1 MTGMIGTGKV
11 VALMITDFSMAA
23 AVIRFGLEFSFM
35 IK

>member
-23 AVIRFGLEFSFM
+23 ACTTESR
-35 IK
+35 